1 MYAQRRRKQAYR
13 QAPWRLQVR
22 MTGTT
27 ALLVV
32 ALVVAAGL
40 YLAVNAKVANAGR
53 SLLTLEAQQDDLERE
68 NAELMTLFAQITSPD
83 RLLER
88 AVALGFRPANPA
100 EIDYFPAP
108 GLQADRGFLAPQPP
122 SSPGGHETG
131 LSPAFT
137 ETLGEWLARLIGGVE

>member
-1 MYAQRRRKQAYR
+1 
-13 QAPWRLQVR
+13 

-53 SLLTLEAQQDDLERE
+53 TLLTLEARRDDLERE
-68 NAELMTLFAQITSPD
+68 NAELMTFFAQITSPD

-88 AVALGFRPANPA
+88 AVSLGFRAANPG
-100 EIDYFPAP
+100 EIDFFPEP
-108 GLQADRGFLAPQPP
+108 GVRPDPAFLAPQPP
-122 SSPGGHETG
+122 SSQNEHQTG

-137 ETLGEWLARLIGGVE
+137 ETLGDWLARVIGGTE

>member
-1 MYAQRRRKQAYR
+1 
-13 QAPWRLQVR
+13 

-53 SLLTLEAQQDDLERE
+53 TLLTLEARRDDLERE
-68 NAELMTLFAQITSPD
+68 NAELMTFFAQITSPD

-88 AVALGFRPANPA
+88 AVSLGFRPANPG
-100 EIDYFPAP
+100 EIDFFPAQGVRP
-108 GLQADRGFLAPQPP
+108 DPDFLAPQPP
-122 SSPGGHETG
+122 SSHNEHQTG

-137 ETLGEWLARLIGGVE
+137 ETLGDWLARLIGGTE

>member
-1 MYAQRRRKQAYR
+1 VYAQRRKKQAYR

-32 ALVVAAGL
+32 ALLIAAGL

-53 SLLTLEAQQDDLERE
+53 TLLTLEAERSDLERE

-88 AVALGFRPANPA
+88 AVSMGFRPALPGEIEYFAVPGYQA
-100 EIDYFPAP
+100 ESA
-108 GLQADRGFLAPQPP
+108 FLAPQPP
-122 SSPGGHETG
+122 TSTEDRASG

-137 ETLGEWLARLIGGVE
+137 ETLGEWLARMLDGEP

>member
-1 MYAQRRRKQAYR
+1 
-13 QAPWRLQVR
+13 

-53 SLLTLEAQQDDLERE
+53 SLLTLEARRDDLERE
-68 NAELMTLFAQITSPD
+68 NAELMTFFAQITSPD
-83 RLLER
+83 RLRER
-88 AVALGFRPANPA
+88 AVSLGFRPANPG
-100 EIDYFPAP
+100 EIDFFPAP
-108 GLQADRGFLAPQPP
+108 GTQPDPDFLAPQPP
-122 SSPGGHETG
+122 SSLNDHPTG

-137 ETLGEWLARLIGGVE
+137 ETLGDWLARLIGGTE

>member
-1 MYAQRRRKQAYR
+1 
-13 QAPWRLQVR
+13 

-32 ALVVAAGL
+32 ALIIAAGL

-53 SLLTLEAQQDDLERE
+53 ALLTLEAQRDDLERE
-68 NAELMTLFAQITSPD
+68 NSELMTYFAQITSPD

-88 AVALGFRPANPA
+88 AVSMGFRPASPG
-100 EIDYFPAP
+100 EIDYFAVP
-108 GLQADRGFLAPQPP
+108 GLQPDPEFMAPQPP
-122 SSPGGHETG
+122 FSQEGHRSG

-137 ETLGEWLARLIGGVE
+137 ETLGEWLARVIGGAR